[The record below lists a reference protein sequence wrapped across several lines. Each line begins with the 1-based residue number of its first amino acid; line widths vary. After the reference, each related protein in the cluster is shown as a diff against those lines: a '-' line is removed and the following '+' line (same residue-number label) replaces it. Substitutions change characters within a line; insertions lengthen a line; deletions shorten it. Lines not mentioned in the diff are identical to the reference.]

1 MPCAKKYQSLPTWGE
16 GIFKG
21 PIILNLKVQRVAHL
35 TVGRYRG
42 LWPQAMVSFLEEQPQ
57 DFPTKGGEGADNPIP
72 FNNFSGTEA
81 GPCGNIQSQL
91 LYSSFGRSVS
101 PIDLSGYLQQKNNQ
115 SGFYTKRLKGFGVL
129 TWLFCL
135 NACIL
140 GKGTHVFK
148 TPLLKMMGNHHSA
161 NLFNCEGAGP
171 HLKDRPEVWHR
182 KCYHMDLE
190 PAIVHKGKSQ
200 ATCWTLALTH
210 MRDN

>member
-21 PIILNLKVQRVAHL
+21 QTILNLKVQWVAHL
-35 TVGRYRG
+35 RVGNHRG
-42 LWPQAMVSFLEEQPQ
+42 LWPRAMVSFLEEQPQ
-57 DFPTKGGEGADNPIP
+57 DFPTKGGEGQIIR
-72 FNNFSGTEA
+72 FLLA

-91 LYSSFGRSVS
+91 LYSSFGRSFS
-101 PIDLSGYLQQKNNQ
+101 PIDLSGYLQQKNKQ
-115 SGFYTKRLKGFGVL
+115 SGFYTKRLKGFGAL

-148 TPLLKMMGNHHSA
+148 TPLLKIMGNHHSA
-161 NLFNCEGAGP
+161 NLRYCEGAGP